1 MRLLNRR
8 DADYGSILLGST
20 KDTPRI
26 QRIRIQIL
34 LTGSILLSNAIG
46 AIIAVV
52 LASVGIPEP
61 SVFDEKFWWVN
72 FIALPIYIGC
82 ALLIGAVVGTTIIV
96 RQLRWSIQ
104 DRIPT
109 PREARKAR
117 RIPWKLTAFQSIFWI
132 GAVILFTISYGVL
145 DPILIPKVFLVVG
158 LSGTVVCAIS
168 YLLSEFSLRPVA
180 AQIIT
185 ADLQLR
191 RKRSALRTRALISWM
206 VGSGVPIAGM
216 FLVVVFSL
224 LREQTSKTDVFV
236 GITVLVATALFTG
249 LLLTVLNTSQ
259 VVAPVRS
266 VRNGMK
272 KVSAGET
279 DVEVVIFDGTEL
291 GELQAGFNSMVTGL
305 QERERLQ
312 DLFGRHV
319 GKDVAEAALSRDPEL
334 GGMERTVAVVFVD
347 VIGSTKLAS
356 DRPPSEVVTILNR
369 FFAVIV
375 QEVEARSGLVN
386 KFEGD
391 AVLAVFGAPID
402 LQDTAGA
409 ALSASREI
417 SRRLAE
423 EIPELSA
430 GIGVSHGPVVA
441 GNVGAIQRFE
451 YTVIGDA
458 VNESARLSELAKRDP
473 TRPLASQ
480 RAVDAAA
487 SESEHWERME
497 SQTLRGRSEETT
509 VFAAH
514 TPVTEPA

>member
-1 MRLLNRR
+1 MDRR
-8 DADYGSILLGST
+8 DADYGSILLGSI
-20 KDTPRI
+20 DDSPRVQRVRI
-26 QRIRIQIL
+26 QVL
-34 LTGSILLSNAIG
+34 LTGSIGLSNGIG
-46 AIIAVV
+46 ALIAVV

-61 SVFDEKFWWVN
+61 SVFDDKFSWIN
-72 FIALPIYIGC
+72 FVALPVYIGC
-82 ALLIGAVVGTTIIV
+82 ALVLGLVVGTTIIV
-96 RQLRWSIQ
+96 RQLRWSIE
-104 DRIPT
+104 DRTPT
-109 PREARKAR
+109 PREARMAR
-117 RIPWKLTAFQSIFWI
+117 RIPWKLTALQSLFWI
-132 GAVILFTISYGVL
+132 GAVILFTICYGVL
-145 DPILIPKVFLVVG
+145 DPILIPKVFLVVL

-191 RKRSALRTRALISWM
+191 SRRSALRTRALVSWM
-206 VGSGVPIAGM
+206 VGSGVPIVGM
-216 FLVVVFSL
+216 FLVVTFSL
-224 LREQTSKTDVFV
+224 LREQTSKTDVFI
-236 GITVLVATALFTG
+236 GISVLVATALFTG
-249 LLLTVLNTSQ
+249 LLLTVLNSAQ
-259 VVAPVRS
+259 VVAPIRS
-266 VRNGMK
+266 VRRGMK
-272 KVSAGET
+272 RVSTGDT
-279 DVEVVIFDGTEL
+279 DVEVVIFDSTEL
-291 GELQAGFNSMVTGL
+291 GELQAGFNTMVTGL

-319 GKDVAEAALSRDPEL
+319 GRDVAEAALSSDPEL
-334 GGMERTVAVVFVD
+334 GGTERTVAVLFVD
-347 VIGSTKLAS
+347 VIGSTNLAS
-356 DRPPSEVVTILNR
+356 NRPPSEVVTILNR

-375 QEVEARSGLVN
+375 SEVEERSGLVN

-402 LQDTAGA
+402 LDDSAGA
-409 ALSASREI
+409 ALSASRAI

-430 GIGVSHGPVVA
+430 GIGVSYGPVVA

-473 TRPLASQ
+473 TRPLASR

-487 SESEHWERME
+487 TDSEHWERLE

-509 VFAAH
+509 VYAARTH
-514 TPVTEPA
+514 GAESD